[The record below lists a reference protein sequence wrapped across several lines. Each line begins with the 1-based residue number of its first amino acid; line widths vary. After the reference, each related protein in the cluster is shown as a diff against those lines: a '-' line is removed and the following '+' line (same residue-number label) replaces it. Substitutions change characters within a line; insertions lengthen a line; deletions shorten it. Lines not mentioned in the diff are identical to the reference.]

1 MYDYNTNQSLCAFPW
16 THNYS
21 GPRYTRKLCCT
32 SDDVEG
38 LDKTTEEEYL
48 NSPEL
53 KQIRLDMLT
62 GKKIPQ
68 CHNCYKVEGMGLESM
83 RRNSFRLGLSEKDN
97 EFDKYVEQ
105 TLPDGTTFLKPIYY
119 DNRTIHCNLQCVSC
133 GPTFSSEHINLFKKM
148 HGTLDGKELG
158 HTETRGHTNRTDH
171 SFVVDKE
178 HEEIFSKE
186 FIEGLEEKRIR
197 SIYWAGGEPFMS
209 VVHWKVMDKMLE
221 LREEPG
227 YQEYIDGI
235 RIHYNTNMTRATW
248 KGKPIAE
255 LLKPYKNLYVEASLD
270 GSHETFEWTRDGAN
284 WDKCIANY
292 KSFLDAGV
300 DIKLTCVMSGPV
312 ILDFDRYMDFFE
324 QEEFSPRNFVEL
336 SFHRLHQNEHAGFE
350 FAVSQFSGLDPCFY
364 PEEII
369 VPACERAIERLKNSP
384 SVNNENFMLE
394 HYDVIPAE
402 HRDHYNHLKQRKVNN
417 IGILQY
423 YIKHRQ
429 ENKEIYD
436 DLDNLIQGKTNT
448 IDRDRFHKTT
458 TLFDTLYASNRE
470 AYDWYNK
477 LNYIL
482 QPGRDI
488 DYVEV

>member
-38 LDKTTEEEYL
+38 LDKTTEEEYI
-48 NSPEL
+48 NSPQL
-53 KQIRLDMLT
+53 KQIRLDMLA

-68 CHNCYKVEGMGLESM
+68 CHICYKTEELGIQSQRES
-83 RRNSFRLGLSEKDN
+83 SFRLGLAPD
-97 EFDKYVEQ
+97 EFNKYAEQ
-105 TLPDGTTFLKPIYY
+105 TLPDGTTFLKPLYY
-119 DNRTIHCNLQCVSC
+119 DTRTIHCNLQCVSC
-133 GPTFSSEHINLFKKM
+133 GPTFSSEHVNLYKKM
-148 HGTLDGKELG
+148 FGDLNTEGLDASGQEQ
-158 HTETRGHTNRTDH
+158 RTDNT
-171 SFVVDKE
+171 FVVDKE

-209 VVHWKVMDKMLE
+209 VVHWKVMDRMLE

-227 YQEYIDGI
+227 YEEYIDGI

-292 KSFLDAGV
+292 KSFLDAGI
-300 DIKLTCVMSGPV
+300 DTKLTCVMSGPV

-324 QEEFSPRNFVEL
+324 QDAFTPNGFIEL
-336 SFHRLHQNEHAGFE
+336 SFHRIMANSHAGFE
-350 FAVSQFSGLDPCFY
+350 FTTGQYNGLDPCFY

-369 VPACERAIERLKNSP
+369 IPACKRAIERLKKSKK
-384 SVNNENFMLE
+384 VNNPEFNMRWEGASSKFF
-394 HYDVIPAE
+394 DQ
-402 HRDHYNHLKQRKVNN
+402 HLIQRTKSN

-423 YIKHRQ
+423 YIDDKIK
-429 ENKEIYD
+429 NKERYD
-436 DLDNLIQGKTNT
+436 DLDALIEAKTNT
-448 IDRDRFHKTT
+448 TYRDKFHKTT
-458 TLFDTLYASNRE
+458 NLLDTLYVSNRE

-477 LNYIL
+477 LNYIIDQKVPPL
-482 QPGRDI
+482 HPGTI
-488 DYVEV
+488 DYVEI

>member
-21 GPRYTRKLCCT
+21 GPRYSRKLCCT

-38 LDKTTEEEYL
+38 LEKTTEEEYL
-48 NSPEL
+48 NSPKL
-53 KQIRLDMLT
+53 KQIRVDMLN
-62 GKKIPQ
+62 GKKISE
-68 CHNCYKVEGMGLESM
+68 CHNCYKVEGMGLQSM
-83 RRNSFRLGLSEKDN
+83 RQNSFRMGLMEKNN

-148 HGTLDGKELG
+148 HGTLDDGTSG
-158 HTETRGHTNRTDH
+158 GWHTSRTNNN
-171 SFVVDKE
+171 FVVDKE
-178 HEEIFSKE
+178 HEETFSKE
-186 FIEGLEEKRIR
+186 FIDGLQEKRIK

-227 YQEYIDGI
+227 YREYIDDI

-270 GSHETFEWTRDGAN
+270 GSHKTFEWTRDGAN

-292 KSFLDAGV
+292 KSFLDAGI

-324 QEEFSPRNFVEL
+324 QDALTPNGFIEL
-336 SFHRLHQNEHAGFE
+336 SFHRLQQNAHAGFE
-350 FAVSQFSGLDPCFY
+350 FAPSQFNGLDPCFY

-369 VPACERAIERLKNSP
+369 VPACKKAIQRLKKTKK
-384 SVNNENFMLE
+384 VNNPDFHIRWEGK
-394 HYDVIPAE
+394 IPVE
-402 HRDHYNHLKQRKVNN
+402 YHGHDKHLIQMTKNN

-423 YIKHRQ
+423 YIDHKI
-429 ENKEIYD
+429 ENRERYED
-436 DLDNLIQGKTNT
+436 MDNLIEAKTNT
-448 IDRDRFHKTT
+448 IFRDKFHKTT
-458 TLFDTLYASNRE
+458 NLLDVLYVSNRE

-477 LNYIL
+477 LKYII
-482 QPGRDI
+482 QPGKDI
-488 DYVEV
+488 DYVEI